1 MMKSKRLL
9 NLLISTDQFIY
20 VWVSFGQGM
29 PDETMSSAAWRT
41 ERDGKILGRVFRPVI
56 DSIFRLFGEDDH
68 CYKSYLSEKE
78 RNHMPDEL
86 K

>member
-1 MMKSKRLL
+1 MKQRIL
-9 NLLISTDQFIY
+9 NILISTDQFIY

-41 ERDGKILGRVFRPVI
+41 EQKGKLLGRIFRPAI
-56 DSIFRLFGEDDH
+56 DWIFRRFGDDKH
-68 CYKSYLSEKE
+68 CFKAYISEKYRIQLPE
-78 RNHMPDEL
+78 EF